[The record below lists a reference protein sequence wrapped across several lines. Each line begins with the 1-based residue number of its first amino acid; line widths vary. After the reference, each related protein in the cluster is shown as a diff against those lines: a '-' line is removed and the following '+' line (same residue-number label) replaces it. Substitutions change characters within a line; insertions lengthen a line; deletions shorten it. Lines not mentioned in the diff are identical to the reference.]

1 MNPLKTHFLNSL
13 ALAVS
18 GLILAVASPLS
29 VRAQDPGTTAFQ
41 QDVQSF
47 ATEFNGDV
55 TLTHN
60 FVFPAGQ
67 RLVIERL
74 SLAVFVPK
82 DARLEDVSLSTR
94 LANNNSVLHELPRPT
109 LQYTDEFGGRHYL
122 LFIAPNLYG
131 DGGLV
136 LQTGSAHI
144 VAIVSGKNAKDANG
158 HASISGHLVCPGA
171 LTCVT
176 RLTGLSKRDVENNEP
191 ITVSTAER
199 TVPAQTRPRVVA
211 RTDREIVAQAR
222 EQ

>member
-1 MNPLKTHFLNSL
+1 MNPLKKHFITSL
-13 ALAVS
+13 TFAIF
-18 GLILAVASPLS
+18 GLMLAVASPLS

-41 QDVQSF
+41 QDVQSL

-55 TLTHN
+55 ILTHN
-60 FVFPAGQ
+60 FVFPAGE

-82 DARLEDVSLSTR
+82 DARLEDVSLRTR
-94 LANNNSVLHELPRPT
+94 LGNSNSVLHELPRPT
-109 LQYTDEFGGRHYL
+109 LQYTDEFGGKHYL
-122 LFIAPNLYG
+122 LFLAPNLYG

-144 VAIVSGKNAKDANG
+144 LAIVSGKNAKDANG

-171 LTCVT
+171 LTCIT
-176 RLTGLSKRDVENNEP
+176 RTDLSKNDEENNER
-191 ITVSTAER
+191 ITVNTTER

-211 RTDREIVAQAR
+211 RTNREMVAQVR